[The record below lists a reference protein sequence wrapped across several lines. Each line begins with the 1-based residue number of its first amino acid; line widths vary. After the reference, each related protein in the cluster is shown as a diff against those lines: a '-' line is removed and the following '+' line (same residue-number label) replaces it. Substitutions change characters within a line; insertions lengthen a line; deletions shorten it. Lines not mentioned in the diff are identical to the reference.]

1 MNPCH
6 QILNALFCETIVDHL
21 KKESSTV
28 HAQPERKELTAS
40 AQSERESYGERESQV
55 TLLPVEF
62 SWTGWQEVRVYGEG
76 QTDARSFSQGETS
89 RPAQAADN
97 LAQAA
102 VTLMITGGTAPDQLN
117 ARPASLLFDLQ
128 QLQTL

>member
-1 MNPCH
+1 M
-6 QILNALFCETIVDHL
+6 
-21 KKESSTV
+21 
-28 HAQPERKELTAS
+28 
-40 AQSERESYGERESQV
+40 
-55 TLLPVEF
+55 
-62 SWTGWQEVRVYGEG
+62 VRVYGEG

-97 LAQAA
+97 LARAA
-102 VTLMITGGTAPDQLN
+102 VTLMITGGAAPDQLN